1 MSIEHRVSFACHT
14 YCDTGHP
21 FVGSSSRTHDTH
33 TCYRGFESRA
43 VTCLFYDLGSLGSN
57 RTQISCIRDKLL
69 RLGSVSISC
78 MRGEQSTNWAAATGL
93 GLGLGLTLTLTV
105 SWFPTKISDI
115 RARTSVAPSLLKF
128 SLGWLSLKSL
138 TFSLEYVLVCTPHP
152 PLWSVTQQ
160 WAKHHTDTKR
170 KTFIQILY
178 IKDFYWQKDRRS
190 VWKILTE
197 CHIATS
203 SVTEKH

>member
-21 FVGSSSRTHDTH
+21 FIGSSSRTHDTH

-43 VTCLFYDLGSLGSN
+43 VTCLFYDLGLSQPLGSN

-78 MRGEQSTNWAAATGL
+78 MRGEQSTNWAAAT
-93 GLGLGLTLTLTV
+93 GLGLTLTLTV

-138 TFSLEYVLVCTPHP
+138 TFSLEYVLVCTPHLP
-152 PLWSVTQQ
+152 FFQ
-160 WAKHHTDTKR
+160 W
-170 KTFIQILY
+170 L
-178 IKDFYWQKDRRS
+178 S
-190 VWKILTE
+190 N
-197 CHIATS
+197 
-203 SVTEKH
+203 